1 MNRFVFKVVK
11 LIIIHI
17 KKRKIE
23 GYMKIDRGIL
33 GENERKRGKKRLDKR
48 GSILPSIYWN
58 STLFMDS

>member
-1 MNRFVFKVVK
+1 
-11 LIIIHI
+11 
-17 KKRKIE
+17 
-23 GYMKIDRGIL
+23 MKIDSGIL